1 MSNLRHQHFKIPEP
15 GACCA
20 GTGKHHLMKKSTA
33 NVIGLD
39 WRCDMALARQT
50 LEDRTVQG
58 NVDPTVLLGPQEGI
72 AQAVQECMDAAG
84 SQGHILNVGDGVTP
98 NIPEENVA
106 YFVRLATQQKQ
117 SSLQTESDLAVAIC

>member
-1 MSNLRHQHFKIPEP
+1 
-15 GACCA
+15 
-20 GTGKHHLMKKSTA
+20 MKKSTA

-50 LEDRTVQG
+50 LEDRPVQG

-72 AQAVQECMDAAG
+72 AHAVQECMDAAG

-106 YFVRLATQQKQ
+106 YFVHLATQQKQ
-117 SSLQTESDLAVAIC
+117 SSTPTESDLAIAIC

>member
-1 MSNLRHQHFKIPEP
+1 
-15 GACCA
+15 
-20 GTGKHHLMKKSTA
+20 MKQSTA

-39 WRCDMALARQT
+39 WRCDMGLARQT

-72 AQAVQECMDAAG
+72 RQAVQDCMKAAG
-84 SQGHILNVGDGVTP
+84 PQGHILNVGDGVTP

-106 YFVRLATQQKQ
+106 YFVHLATQQKQ
-117 SSLQTESDLAVAIC
+117 SSTHAESDLAIAVS

>member
-1 MSNLRHQHFKIPEP
+1 
-15 GACCA
+15 
-20 GTGKHHLMKKSTA
+20 MKQSTA

-39 WRCDMALARQT
+39 WCCDMGLARQT

-72 AQAVQECMDAAG
+72 RQAVQDCMKAAG
-84 SQGHILNVGDGVTP
+84 PQGHILNVGDGVTP

-106 YFVRLATQQKQ
+106 YFVHLATQQKQ
-117 SSLQTESDLAVAIC
+117 SSTHAESDLAIAVS

>member
-1 MSNLRHQHFKIPEP
+1 
-15 GACCA
+15 
-20 GTGKHHLMKKSTA
+20 MKKSTA
-33 NVIGLD
+33 DVIGLD
-39 WRCDMALARQT
+39 WRCDMSLARQT

-72 AQAVQECMDAAG
+72 AQAVQECMGAAG

-106 YFVRLATQQKQ
+106 YFVHLATQQKQ
-117 SSLQTESDLAVAIC
+117 SSAASTQTESDLAVAIC

>member
-1 MSNLRHQHFKIPEP
+1 
-15 GACCA
+15 
-20 GTGKHHLMKKSTA
+20 MKQSTA
-33 NVIGLD
+33 DVIGLD
-39 WRCDMALARQT
+39 WRCDIGLARQA

-72 AQAVQECMDAAG
+72 QQAVHDCMAAAG

-106 YFVRLATQQKQ
+106 YFVHLATQQKHSDNLNQ
-117 SSLQTESDLAVAIC
+117 SNLAVAIS